1 MKKVI
6 VDSNYLCYRTSFGLK
21 TSLSF
26 AGQNTS
32 IIYGFLK
39 SMIEII
45 GAIGSVDSIIFTW
58 DSKKSYRK
66 KEYPGYKKK
75 PPLTELEKLEKEEL
89 FRQMRILRTEALPTM
104 GFANNLM
111 VPGLEADDIIAW
123 LTKNNNGSE
132 LIVVTSDHD
141 LYQLLDNCKIYNPAE
156 STFFTKETLL
166 KKWNAT
172 PDEWGLVKA
181 IAGCT
186 SDKVTG
192 VKGIG
197 EKKAVFYLRKTL
209 SEKMVNRIKESK
221 EIIEKNKPIVIL
233 PHKKMAPVKILE
245 DFVTPNRIK
254 LVLENYGIFSLLKEK
269 KLDEIVKLFCKRRNR

>member
-1 MKKVI
+1 
-6 VDSNYLCYRTSFGLK
+6 
-21 TSLSF
+21 
-26 AGQNTS
+26 
-32 IIYGFLK
+32 
-39 SMIEII
+39 MIEII
-45 GAIGSVDSIIFTW
+45 GAIESVDSIIFTW

-111 VPGLEADDIIAW
+111 MPGLEADDIIAW

-132 LIVVTSDHD
+132 LVVVTSDHD

-156 STFFTKETLL
+156 SAFFTKETLL

-186 SDKVTG
+186 SDNVIG
-192 VKGIG
+192 VNGIG
-197 EKKAVFYLRKTL
+197 EKKAINYLHKEL
-209 SEKMVNRIKESK
+209 SKKMTERVWEAKCL
-221 EIIEKNKPIVIL
+221 IEKNKPIVIL
-233 PHKKMAPVKILE
+233 PHKKMIPIKIIE

-254 LVLENYGIFSLLKEK
+254 LVLENYGMFSLLKEK
-269 KLDEIVKLFCKRRNR
+269 KLDEIVKLFCKRRNQ